1 MTFTN
6 RRDAVAPPTVGD
18 LKTGLGRTLGQDFE
32 SAWAD
37 ICARADI
44 GTDAATIDDDH
55 FDRLL
60 DAIAAHDRLCR
71 VMAMSWRIRRTAAF
85 KLATLNR

>member
-1 MTFTN
+1 MRLC
-6 RRDAVAPPTVGD
+6 RRPSAISRPDSVA
-18 LKTGLGRTLGQDFE
+18 
-32 SAWAD
+32 
-37 ICARADI
+37 
-44 GTDAATIDDDH
+44 TDAATIDDDH

-60 DAIAAHDRLCR
+60 DAIAAHNRLCR